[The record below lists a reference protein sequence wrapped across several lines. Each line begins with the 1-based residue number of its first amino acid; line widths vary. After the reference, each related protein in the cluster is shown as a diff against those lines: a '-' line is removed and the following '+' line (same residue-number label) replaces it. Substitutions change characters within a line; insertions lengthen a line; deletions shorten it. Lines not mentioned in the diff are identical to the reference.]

1 MIKDRRI
8 LQRILIVFLVFCMQ
22 QAVMFIPG
30 FSASREAKGN
40 IRSVQKLSF
49 LLNDRL
55 DFETP
60 PAFHST
66 AHEDDW
72 ASIRNSTQGRRRLR
86 FYQIVTKQFSTSTKV
101 IQLVYDHSPL
111 LMVKEDKGGEYQ
123 KQDSFLP
130 AYYSFLFR
138 CALF

>member
-1 MIKDRRI
+1 MIQDRRI
-8 LQRILIVFLVFCMQ
+8 LHRMLIVFLVFCMQ
-22 QAVMFIPG
+22 QAVVFIPG
-30 FSASREAKGN
+30 FSASIEAKGN
-40 IRSVQKLSF
+40 IRSVQKLPL

-86 FYQIVTKQFSTSTKV
+86 FYQIITKEFSTSSKV
-101 IQLVYDHSPL
+101 VQLVYDHSPL
-111 LMVKEDKGGEYQ
+111 VIIKESKGGEYRN
-123 KQDSFLP
+123 QDSFLP